1 MLFWKKQLIPKWAE
15 KRILTQYNE
24 AIKDVERW
32 RRTVNMES
40 ATGGQ
45 LAHNLRRY
53 SYAIGKVAVLEELM
67 DKLFIT
73 YDDHG
78 RVKELP
84 L

>member
-1 MLFWKKQLIPKWAE
+1 MIWKKQLIPKWAE
-15 KRILTQYNE
+15 KRILAQYNE

-45 LAHNLRRY
+45 FAQNLRRY
-53 SYAIGKVAVLEELM
+53 SYAVGKVAVLEELM
-67 DKLFIT
+67 DKLFIA

>member
-15 KRILTQYNE
+15 KRILAQYNE

-32 RRTVNMES
+32 RRIVNMES

-45 LAHNLRRY
+45 LTHNLRRY
-53 SYAIGKVAVLEELM
+53 SYAVGKVAALEELM
-67 DKLFIT
+67 DKLFIE

>member
-1 MLFWKKQLIPKWAE
+1 MIWKKQLIPKWAE
-15 KRILTQYNE
+15 KRILNQYDE

-32 RRTVNMES
+32 RRIVNMES

-45 LAHNLRRY
+45 VTQNLRRY
-53 SYAIGKVAVLEELM
+53 SYAVGKVAVLEELM
-67 DKLFIT
+67 DKLFIG
-73 YDDHG
+73 YDDRG

>member
-1 MLFWKKQLIPKWAE
+1 MLWKKRLIPKWAE
-15 KRILTQYNE
+15 KRILTQYSE
-24 AIKDVERW
+24 SIKEVENW
-32 RRTVNMES
+32 RRIVNMES

-45 LAHNLRRY
+45 IAKHLRRY

-67 DKLFIT
+67 DKLFIE

>member
-15 KRILTQYNE
+15 KRILAQYNM

-32 RRTVNMES
+32 RRIVNIES

-45 LAHNLRRY
+45 LTQNLRRY

>member
-1 MLFWKKQLIPKWAE
+1 MIWEKQLIPKWAE
-15 KRILTQYNE
+15 KRILAQYNM

-45 LAHNLRRY
+45 LAQNLRRY
-53 SYAIGKVAVLEELM
+53 SYTVGKVAVLEELM
-67 DKLFIT
+67 DKLFIE
-73 YDDHG
+73 YDNHG

>member
-1 MLFWKKQLIPKWAE
+1 MAFWKKQLIPKWAE
-15 KRILTQYNE
+15 KRILTQYSE

-45 LAHNLRRY
+45 PNLRRY
-53 SYAIGKVAVLEELM
+53 SYAVGKVAVLEELM
-67 DKLFIT
+67 DKLFIE

>member
-1 MLFWKKQLIPKWAE
+1 MIWKKQLIPKWAE
-15 KRILTQYNE
+15 KRILAQYNM

-32 RRTVNMES
+32 RRIVNMES

-45 LAHNLRRY
+45 LAQNLRRY
-53 SYAIGKVAVLEELM
+53 AYTVGKVAVLEELM
-67 DKLFIT
+67 DKLFIA